1 MKLVKHLR
9 LGVKTKEQLKLAA
22 DSAIADFNTMKASGQ
37 ATSEGLKQAYE
48 RVMQAAAASGNQA
61 VIASAKAQG
70 ASVGLQAQIDETG
83 KASVKTTQEI
93 VDGLYN
99 VGKTASGSAAEG
111 SVNWVVLREEAKTS
125 LQEGRCYG
133 ED

>member
-1 MKLVKHLR
+1 LQLSKPQQNFQMIWMKLVKHLRR

-48 RVMQAAAASGNQA
+48 RVMQAAASGSQA

-70 ASVGLQAQIDETG
+70 ASVGLQAQIDE
-83 KASVKTTQEI
+83 
-93 VDGLYN
+93 N
-99 VGKTASGSAAEG
+99 
-111 SVNWVVLREEAKTS
+111 R
-125 LQEGRCYG
+125 
-133 ED
+133 